1 MYAFGVTHI
10 IILGHTLFQKTK
22 ELYIVVTHTNL
33 RITIVCINIYKHPL
47 KPCRLYLE
55 LVVLVH
61 QLPFTKFSW

>member
-33 RITIVCINIYKHPL
+33 RITIVCFNGYKHPL
-47 KPCRLYLE
+47 NSSNRRTLMDCYR
-55 LVVLVH
+55 
-61 QLPFTKFSW
+61 F